1 MDELLN
7 RKEFV
12 DVWALKWSELL
23 QIRTSQNNGSYKS
36 TLGYYTWLH
45 DALEKNTPINEI
57 AREVIA
63 ATGSTLENPAAQY
76 YELEQDPLK
85 LAENTAQ
92 AFFGIRIQCSQCH
105 NHPFDRW
112 TMDDYRGFV
121 AFFTQV
127 ARKNGEDPRERIVFN
142 RGQGESRHPVGD
154 RVVPPKFLGGEAP
167 DCAKKDRR
175 QVLAD
180 WIASPENTYFA
191 QHIANLLWGQY
202 MGRGIVEP
210 VDDVRI
216 SNPASNPE
224 LLDAIAQ
231 KLIEYNYDLRRI
243 VRDVCTSRTYQLTTR
258 PNESNALD
266 DRNFAKATIRRMRS
280 EVLLDCITEVT
291 ETKDKYRGLPTGAR
305 AVEIADGRTSNYFLT
320 TFGRKDRE
328 TICSREEVGPTLS
341 QALHLINGDTVE
353 QKITQGGVIKET
365 HVQRTRLP
373 RKLSPSSICAA
384 LAANRR
390 PRN

>member
-1 MDELLN
+1 
-7 RKEFV
+7 
-12 DVWALKWSELL
+12 
-23 QIRTSQNNGSYKS
+23 
-36 TLGYYTWLH
+36 
-45 DALEKNTPINEI
+45 
-57 AREVIA
+57 
-63 ATGSTLENPAAQY
+63 
-76 YELEQDPLK
+76 
-85 LAENTAQ
+85 
-92 AFFGIRIQCSQCH
+92 
-105 NHPFDRW
+105 
-112 TMDDYRGFV
+112 MDDYRGFV

-127 ARKNGEDPRERIVFN
+127 ARKNGEDPRERIVYN
-142 RGQGESRHPVGD
+142 RGEGESRHPVGD
-154 RVVPPKFLGGEAP
+154 RIVPPKFLGGEEP
-167 DCAKKDRR
+167 DCKGKDRR

-180 WIASPENTYFA
+180 WVASPENPYFA
-191 QHIANLLWGQY
+191 HHIANLIWGQY

-224 LLDAIAQ
+224 LLDALAKKI
-231 KLIEYNYDLRRI
+231 IEYNYDLRRI

-291 ETKDKYRGLPTGAR
+291 DTKDKYRGLPTGAR

-341 QALHLINGDTVE
+341 QALHLLNGTTIED
-353 QKITQGGVIKET
+353 KITQGGVIKKLMDSNHTPRE
-365 HVQRTRLP
+365 VASDLFLRCFGRLP
-373 RKLSPSSICAA
+373 TESELVKLEKYWGVTETQPQAYHDIFWA
-384 LAANRR
+384 LLNAKEFMFNH
-390 PRN
+390 